1 MQSMVICYF
10 LFFILIFIFFIIFQ
24 YGPYDSHKQ
33 TFKSIFKLK
42 LKLYEDNIPILIC
55 CNNEIFIVFFFV
67 FKRVLIFL
75 MPVNVLQWCAGI
87 GIFYYCAHAVIM
99 NKFSNSNCFPKIR
112 CVIPYLIIFS
122 AL

>member
-1 MQSMVICYF
+1 MVNNV
-10 LFFILIFIFFIIFQ
+10 LFFVFYIDFYIFLQFFNMVQ
-24 YGPYDSHKQ
+24 YDSHKQ
-33 TFKSIFKLK
+33 IFKSIFKLK

>member
-10 LFFILIFIFFIIFQ
+10 LFFILIFIFFTIFQ

-42 LKLYEDNIPILIC
+42 LKLYEDNIPILMC